1 MVLGD
6 GAFGKCRRHEGGTL
20 MGKVSALIKETPK
33 RVPSLLLP
41 MRGQREGGRLWTR
54 KRAPLRHGVCWRLD
68 WVLSLE
74 NRETSVSVVS
84 KHSVYGNVLQ
94 QPK

>member
-84 KHSVYGNVLQ
+84 KHSVCGHVLQ